1 MEILTSKRVKHQI
14 IKIVGDLFP
23 FNQLTA
29 SLLWPHLSQSE
40 SSSDVWD
47 SLKFVVTW
55 CIFIQACC
63 LHQWLSRQKVIQN
76 QRHFCPIFNFL
87 IFFFRQNWCSLITSC
102 RKHEADGLV
111 FGIHLICKGLRW
123 IVDDDGLWQISAQDV
138 EVFDVVSLDT
148 NTMLTKQPVSKVTVG
163 EWDDRGMR
171 EREKN
176 QSVTWSEQSI
186 IQKNHNTDTSTA
198 THANTHATY
207 SFLTPCHSASEFV
220 M

>member
-87 IFFFRQNWCSLITSC
+87 IFFFSTKLMLVDNQLQKTWSWWFSVWYSPDMQRLAVNCRWWWSLTDLCPRCWGLWCSFPGH
-102 RKHEADGLV
+102 KHNAHETTCV
-111 FGIHLICKGLRW
+111 
-123 IVDDDGLWQISAQDV
+123 
-138 EVFDVVSLDT
+138 
-148 NTMLTKQPVSKVTVG
+148 
-163 EWDDRGMR
+163 
-171 EREKN
+171 
-176 QSVTWSEQSI
+176 
-186 IQKNHNTDTSTA
+186 
-198 THANTHATY
+198 
-207 SFLTPCHSASEFV
+207 
-220 M
+220 